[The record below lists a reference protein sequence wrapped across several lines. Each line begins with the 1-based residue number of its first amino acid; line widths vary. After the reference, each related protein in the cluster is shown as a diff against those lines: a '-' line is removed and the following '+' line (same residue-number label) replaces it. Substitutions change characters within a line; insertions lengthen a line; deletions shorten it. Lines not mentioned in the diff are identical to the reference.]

1 MSIQKGATQK
11 DAPVLPEV
19 GSMTTLFP
27 GMSLP
32 SFSAAITMALAIL
45 SLTDP
50 PAEKNSTLAT
60 REASEALKQGPRG
73 HTHVAFEAIGL
84 CNLIETNEGGVPDGI
99 KRSVENLWH

>member
-1 MSIQKGATQK
+1 
-11 DAPVLPEV
+11 
-19 GSMTTLFP
+19 MTTLFP

-60 REASEALKQGPRG
+60 RKASGAFNQGPRV
-73 HTHVAFEAIGL
+73 HTQVALEAIGL
-84 CNLIETNEGGVPDGI
+84 RNLIETNDGGVADSIERG
-99 KRSVENLWH
+99 VENLWVCHWRELGKRR